1 MSGFVANLVQRSL
14 TTVAAVR
21 PRPLSVFEPSQ
32 PSPVSDTALA
42 PVLEMEQSANDSERG
57 RTDRNLPSA
66 QGSIT
71 RLDESAATTPLPP
84 DAEGFLSNA
93 KTEIRPAR
101 WRQPLGDRLS
111 SDQHAP
117 PHPTPGAGGAP
128 APEAHSIRYPLAP
141 VSGASSIAV
150 FETELAP
157 TGGDRTRR
165 NRDQPSV
172 PHPTARAKES
182 APTTAAPGNADE
194 PESIVRTAIRPD
206 PRRSPVE
213 DPQLREGKEPAE
225 HAPHPGEAPA
235 SFPKA
240 DYGRDSFARVTT
252 QTAAMQAPEGTPI
265 PSGQEPGSPD
275 DPVAARSRRL
285 HLRGKPV
292 VSADPNALET
302 SRNELT
308 PEQQGLIAPAVPVQK
323 RGSEPPAPVADAEH
337 PPRIVAPVTVTTR
350 GSDRDEPTTLPSA
363 ILKPRLQAPEP
374 IAWAAQPPMSQ
385 PAEPI
390 VHVTIGRVEIRAVPA
405 PSAPKRTAPPKPTL
419 SLGDYLR
426 RRNGG
431 GE

>member
-1 MSGFVANLVQRSL
+1 V
-14 TTVAAVR
+14 
-21 PRPLSVFEPSQ
+21 
-32 PSPVSDTALA
+32 
-42 PVLEMEQSANDSERG
+42 
-57 RTDRNLPSA
+57 
-66 QGSIT
+66 
-71 RLDESAATTPLPP
+71 
-84 DAEGFLSNA
+84 
-93 KTEIRPAR
+93 
-101 WRQPLGDRLS
+101 
-111 SDQHAP
+111 
-117 PHPTPGAGGAP
+117 
-128 APEAHSIRYPLAP
+128 AHSIRYPLAP